1 MAKSHEIKAQSRK
14 DEGKGASRRLRHAGF
29 VPAVVYGA
37 GQPPESIQ
45 VLHNTILLAS
55 KNEWFFSSILDLNVD
70 DKVQKVLVRDWQKH
84 PFKQLMMHMD
94 FLRVNEKEALR
105 VSVPLHFLNKETS
118 PAAKT
123 AGVVISHNLTEVE
136 VSCLPKDLP
145 EYIDVDLAEL
155 KPGDIIHLSKLQLPA
170 NVELV
175 IQIVDE
181 SSDVAVVTANLVH
194 EEVDEAPVAAA
205 EPAAGAGAAGA
216 AAPTPRSSASW
227 MRCCSGR
234 CGQEGR
240 QACCS
245 QEGRQE
251 VSRCGPRVDDVWAV
265 AADCGHDW
273 FATYCRTGQPRYR
286 IPAHPAQRRVSPGRH
301 AGQWCWRALCV

>member
-37 GQPPESIQ
+37 GQQPESIQ
-45 VLHNTILLAS
+45 ILHNTILLAS

-70 DKVQKVLVRDWQKH
+70 DKMQKVLVRDWQKH

-105 VSVPLHFLNKETS
+105 VNVPLHFLNKETS

-123 AGVVISHNLTEVE
+123 AGVLISHNVTEVE

-155 KPGDIIHLSKLQLPA
+155 KPGDIIHLSKVQLPP

-175 IQIVDE
+175 VQILDE
-181 SSDVAVVTANLVH
+181 SSDVAVVTANLMR
-194 EEVDEAPVAAA
+194 EEVDEAPAEAAA
-205 EPAAGAGAAGA
+205 PVAGAAGAAGA
-216 AAPTPRSSASW
+216 AAAPAAAGKKDEKPA
-227 MRCCSGR
+227 
-234 CGQEGR
+234 
-240 QACCS
+240 AAK
-245 QEGRQE
+245 
-251 VSRCGPRVDDVWAV
+251 PAAAKKDDKK
-265 AADCGHDW
+265 
-273 FATYCRTGQPRYR
+273 
-286 IPAHPAQRRVSPGRH
+286 
-301 AGQWCWRALCV
+301 